1 MSKREIKKVKG
12 KKYPEKRGELIARGI
27 FISIF
32 YPYLSIY
39 ISIFLNILRQTG
51 TEPGTLCCRGRS
63 AGGGTNLYWSNKM
76 QRNYKGLKIIVYMHR
91 WVKLWITG
99 YKKTKRPGI
108 PGVAQWLMSLTSR
121 HEDEGSIPGTAQWV
135 KDLALS

>member
-1 MSKREIKKVKG
+1 MSLPSKKKLLGVKYTLSKREIKKVKG
-12 KKYPEKRGELIARGI
+12 KKYPEKRGELTARGI

-51 TEPGTLCCRGRS
+51 TEPGTLCCSGCS
-63 AGGGTNLYWSNKM
+63 SCTWTNIYLSNKI

-99 YKKTKRPGI
+99 YKKN
-108 PGVAQWLMSLTSR
+108 
-121 HEDEGSIPGTAQWV
+121 
-135 KDLALS
+135 